1 MSLSSLPPSPSFDQQ
16 PLLSSKEAGENNRAK
31 FAKSDACSATA
42 ERALRPSLAGEKA
55 RAPLFPF
62 LASPQPPSLP
72 LLAGGFERAAKLA
85 CILSAILVT
94 RILSFVERACG
105 KKGKRLI
112 VLLIT
117 AFAIA
122 RVKTRCRQRCYDQC
136 RGCRKRCLR
145 DRRQR

>member
-1 MSLSSLPPSPSFDQQ
+1 MSLSSLPPSPSFYQQ
-16 PLLSSKEAGENNRAK
+16 PLLSSKEVHENSRAK

-55 RAPLFPF
+55 RL
-62 LASPQPPSLP
+62 LCSPSLPPSLPHSLP

-94 RILSFVERACG
+94 RILSFVERVCG

-122 RVKTRCRQRCYDQC
+122 RVKTRCRQPCYDQC
-136 RGCRKRCLR
+136 RGCRKRCLC